1 MQEADEPPSPLPDDV
16 RAQLERIVDSVEFAV
31 SERARRFLRYVV
43 GEALAGH
50 GERIKAYTIAVEV
63 LGRDEGF
70 DANADPAV
78 RLEAGRLRRALE
90 RYYLVAGQSD
100 PGLIEIP
107 KGAYVPTFTAR
118 AAPAGGVAP
127 EPDGPADAPAPPR
140 RRAWAAATAPVL
152 LAAIAVLLGAFGLA
166 SLWPSTRAGP
176 GEVAASA
183 APGRPAAGPVL
194 VVTPFAD
201 LGEGPE
207 AGLYAAGLGEEVLA
221 QLATSRELTVLGRE
235 TSRSLRRGDGTA
247 RLRDLGAGYALEGG
261 VRVGGGRVRATSRL
275 VEVGERAVL
284 WSAAYDA
291 DAEPRSLLAGQE
303 DIARRIATEV
313 AQPFGAVP
321 RAEAGRPPDD
331 PSAYACTLRFY
342 DYQAELG
349 PVLHAEV
356 RGCLERA
363 VAGYP
368 RYATAWAM
376 LSVIYLD
383 EDRYRF
389 NPEAGAAAPVERA
402 FEAAQRATALDP
414 GNARALQAMMMAL
427 FFRQQVAEALEVGE
441 RAVALNPNDT
451 ELLAEYG
458 WRLGMSGEWARGG
471 ALIEQALARNP
482 ARAGYYH
489 TTLALVAYMRRDT
502 PRALA
507 EIRQADLDKLSF
519 FPGIAAVIYAEAGM
533 QAEAAAAGKR
543 FLELN
548 PRFIADPEGELTKR
562 NYRPEDRARIIEGLR
577 KAGLPIQPP
586 PRSVGERALG
596 AAGRRRTFPGR
607 TVRYR
612 RICHRRRR
620 EA

>member
-1 MQEADEPPSPLPDDV
+1 MQEADEPASPSPDEV
-16 RAQLERIVDSVEFAV
+16 RAQLERIIDSVEFAV
-31 SERARRFLRYVV
+31 SERARSFLRYVV
-43 GEALAGH
+43 GEALDGR
-50 GERIKAYTIAVEV
+50 GERIKAYSIAVEV

-90 RYYLVAGQSD
+90 RYYLVAGQAD
-100 PGLIEIP
+100 PVLIEIP
-107 KGAYVPTFTAR
+107 KGAYVPVFATR
-118 AAPAGGVAP
+118 APLVKDVAP
-127 EPDGPADAPAPPR
+127 EPDGPADTPAPPR
-140 RRAWAAATAPVL
+140 RRAWAAAVAPVL
-152 LAAIAVLLGAFGLA
+152 LAAIAFLLGASGLA
-166 SLWPSTRAGP
+166 LLRPATHPSP
-176 GEVAASA
+176 GEVATSA

-207 AGLYAAGLGEEVLA
+207 AGLYAAGLSEEVLA

-235 TSRSLRRGDGTA
+235 TSRSIRPGSEAT

-261 VRVGGGRVRATSRL
+261 VRVAGGRVRATSRL
-275 VEVGERAVL
+275 VDVATGAVL
-284 WSAAYDA
+284 WSEAYDA

-313 AQPFGAVP
+313 AQPFGAVT

-331 PSAYACTLRFY
+331 PAAYACTLRFH

-349 PVLHAEV
+349 PALHAEV

-363 VAGYP
+363 VAAYP

-389 NPEAGAAAPVERA
+389 NPEAGAAPVERA

-427 FFRQQVAEALEVGE
+427 FFRQQVAEALQVGE
-441 RAVALNPNDT
+441 HAVALNPNDT

-502 PRALA
+502 PQALA

-519 FPGIAAVIYAEAGM
+519 FHGIAAVIYAEAGM

-548 PRFIADPEGELTKR
+548 PRFVADPEGELTKR

-620 EA
+620 DA